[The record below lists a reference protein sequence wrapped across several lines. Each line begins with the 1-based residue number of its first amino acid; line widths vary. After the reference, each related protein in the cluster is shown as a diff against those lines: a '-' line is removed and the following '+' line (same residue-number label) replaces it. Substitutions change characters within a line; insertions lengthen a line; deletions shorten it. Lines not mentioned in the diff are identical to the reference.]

1 MGGNGKH
8 HRWKISFFHRSNS
21 NPKHPPKEFLCPVSG
36 SLMFDPVVV
45 STGQTFDRVS
55 VQVCRELGFLPDLEN
70 GFKPDFSTVIPNLAM
85 KQTILNWCDT
95 SGVEHP
101 VMPDYGSIENAV
113 RTKMRSER
121 PESSS
126 TPDIRF
132 SEKELLEGVAENPPV
147 IFSHAATELNH
158 RVNHFYSS
166 SSEES
171 VVIVAPSPLTPL
183 PLATRPACYSSST
196 SSYSSTEITDAET
209 LTQQMANMTPLAPE
223 EEELSKK
230 LRSADIA
237 LQEEGVIALRRLT
250 RTNEE
255 LRVSICTPNLLSAL
269 RNLVVSR
276 YSIVQT
282 NAVASLVNLSLEKN
296 NKVLIVRSGF
306 VPLLI
311 DVLKSGS
318 EESQEHAAGALF
330 SLALEDENK
339 MAIGVLG
346 ALQPLM
352 HALRAESERTRHDS
366 ALALYHLT
374 LIQSNRVKLVKLNA
388 VATLLTMVKSGESTS
403 RVLLILCNLAASN
416 EGRSAILDAN
426 GVSILVGMLRE
437 SGSDSEATRENCVAA
452 LFALGHGNLRFKGL
466 AKEARAAEVLRE
478 VEERGSQRAKE
489 KAKRIL
495 GMLKGREDDDED
507 VDWEGVLDSGG
518 PTRSRYRVGMTGYG
532 SNSTNF

>member
-8 HRWKISFFHRSNS
+8 HRWKISFHRRSS
-21 NPKHPPKEFLCPVSG
+21 SSPKPPPKEFLCPVAG
-36 SLMFDPVVV
+36 SLMFDPVVIA
-45 STGQTFDRVS
+45 SGQTFERLS
-55 VQVCRELGFLPDLEN
+55 VQVCQDLGFVPDLEDGN
-70 GFKPDFSTVIPNLAM
+70 
-85 KQTILNWCDT
+85 Q
-95 SGVEHP
+95 
-101 VMPDYGSIENAV
+101 DYGSIEGVV

-126 TPDIRF
+126 RPTPDIRF
-132 SEKELLEGVAENPPV
+132 SEKELLKGVAENPPV
-147 IFSHAATELNH
+147 LFSHAATELNH

-171 VVIVAPSPLTPL
+171 VVVIPPSPLTPL
-183 PLATRPACYSSST
+183 PLTTRPACYSSST
-196 SSYSSTEITDAET
+196 SSSSSAEITDAET
-209 LTQQMANMTPLAPE
+209 LTQQSTNAAPVSPE
-223 EEELSKK
+223 EEELLKK

-237 LQEEGVIALRRLT
+237 AQEEGVITLRKLT

-255 LRVSICTPNLLSAL
+255 IRISLCTPNLLTAL
-269 RNLVVSR
+269 RNLVASR

-282 NAVASLVNLSLEKN
+282 NAIASLVNLSLEKQ
-296 NKVLIVRSGF
+296 NKLLIVRSGF
-306 VPLLI
+306 VPFLI

-318 EESQEHAAGALF
+318 DESQEHAAGVLF

-352 HALRAESERTRHDS
+352 HALRSESERTRHDS

-388 VATLLTMVKSGESTS
+388 IPSLLTMVKSSDS
-403 RVLLILCNLAASN
+403 VSSVLLILCNLAACN

-426 GVSILVGMLRE
+426 GVAILVSMLRE
-437 SGSDSEATRENCVAA
+437 SELDSEATRENCVAA
-452 LFALGHGNLRFKGL
+452 LFALGHGNMRFKGL

-478 VEERGSQRAKE
+478 VEERGSRRAKE

-495 GMLKGREDDDED
+495 QMLRGREEDDEE
-507 VDWEGVLDSGG
+507 VDWEGVLESGG
-518 PTRSRYRVGMTGYG
+518 LSRTRYRVGTNAYG